1 MKKKSL
7 GDLNNFE
14 ITVMQ
19 YFANNL
25 EQAQAD
31 TMQLFTVPSYLKP
44 APEKKAAH
52 NRKHAFVSTF

>member
-31 TMQLFTVPSYLKP
+31 TMQLFTVPSHLKP
-44 APEKKAAH
+44 APEKKATH